1 VNCDC
6 ELCGSYTEACLCL
19 QLLENDHHWDQ
30 TLNDAVI
37 SSEPHQIRTLFSIIT
52 STCFPSKPTDL
63 WVKYNDEVCDDI
75 LNQIRS
81 RIENLHLQL
90 TE

>member
-1 VNCDC
+1 MHGNG
-6 ELCGSYTEACLCL
+6 ELCGSYREACQCL
-19 QLLENDHHWDQ
+19 QMLENDHHWDK

-37 SSEPHQIRTLFSIIT
+37 SSKAHQMRTLFSIIT

-63 WVKYNDEVCDDI
+63 WIKYKDEMCDDI
-75 LNQIRS
+75 LNQMHSSIG
-81 RIENLHLQL
+81 NLHLQF